1 MEGKSDSSTRPSVVK
16 DFSVYSPRHR
26 QKSLG
31 PPDEGAK
38 MFATVLKRKEASQ
51 QLLAMQNHLARLAK
65 DQERAQQA
73 IRDAQIRSDYILQK
87 RRMKQEALEMK
98 RMHQASLLAQE
109 QANRVMIKK
118 HNEAHRSRLNSITAE
133 FRGRN
138 HSIAVNQRKLS
149 QVSKQLHNS
158 SMEAELR
165 KKAQRRMNLSSTL
178 ESFREGQRKSYE
190 NLESSL
196 KMSFNKRLMTE
207 QQLIEE
213 MNKRLSDLDLMEK
226 SLIEKLSHTQMS
238 QRLEAKKLEQLE
250 LNRDVT
256 SRAQLNSV
264 LESHPIA

>member
-1 MEGKSDSSTRPSVVK
+1 MEGRSDSSTRPSVAK

-31 PPDEGAK
+31 TPDDGAK

-73 IRDAQIRSDYILQK
+73 IRDAQKRSDYILQK
-87 RRMKQEALEMK
+87 RRIKQEALDLKKE
-98 RMHQASLLAQE
+98 HQASLLAQE
-109 QANRVMIKK
+109 QTNRVMIKR
-118 HNEAHRSRLNSITAE
+118 HNEAHRRRLNSITAE
-133 FRGRN
+133 LRGRN
-138 HSIAVNQRKLS
+138 YLIAENQRKLS
-149 QVSKQLHNS
+149 QESKQQYNS
-158 SMEAELR
+158 FMEAELR

-178 ESFREGQRKSYE
+178 ESYREEQRKSYQ

-213 MNKRLSDLDLMEK
+213 MNKRLGDLDLLEK
-226 SLIEKLSHTQMS
+226 SLIEKLSNTQMT
-238 QRLEAKKLEQLE
+238 QRSEARKLEHLE
-250 LNRDVT
+250 LNRDLV

-264 LESHPIA
+264 LESHP